1 MTPDTKTRRLVLLHA
16 LALTML
22 ATGSVPLG
30 SASAQAGD
38 GYQRFIVECGFSH
51 AAPDDPIVVPLQPG
65 ATHMH
70 DFLGNR
76 RTDHRPGYLRMKR
89 GNTKCA
95 TRADTS
101 AYWVPALR
109 HRSTGQLVH
118 ATELRAY
125 YYSTEL
131 MDDDP
136 VVAFP
141 RGYSAISDEAAW
153 MCRNT
158 ERLAEPP
165 DCTGRLTQAD
175 GVGLVIVFDQVCWSG
190 VNVGPDAD
198 APWSQ
203 HVTGLQNGECLAG
216 HRQLPWL
223 SLQVRYGLV
232 DASNYEIVSA
242 PSRGPHADFWNTW
255 QQGSLADLVTRC
267 LQPGSTDCREVAG
280 R

>member
-1 MTPDTKTRRLVLLHA
+1 MTTYTKTRRLVLLHA

-51 AAPDDPIVVPLQPG
+51 AAADDPIVVPMQPG
-65 ATHMH
+65 ATHVH

-89 GNTKCA
+89 GDTMCA
-95 TRADTS
+95 TGADTS

-109 HRSTGQLVH
+109 HRSTGELVH

-125 YYSTEL
+125 YYSTES

-158 ERLAEPP
+158 ERLAEP
-165 DCTGRLTQAD
+165 TGLHR
-175 GVGLVIVFDQVCWSG
+175 
-190 VNVGPDAD
+190 PAD
-198 APWSQ
+198 A
-203 HVTGLQNGECLAG
+203 GRRCRLG
-216 HRQLPWL
+216 HRLRPGVL
-223 SLQVRYGLV
+223 ERRERRSRCRCPVVAARHGLAARRV
-232 DASNYEIVSA
+232 PRRQPPAAVALA
-242 PSRGPHADFWNTW
+242 PGAIRRGRRLESRDRVGSEPRASRGLLEH
-255 QQGSLADLVTRC
+255 LAAGIPGRPRDAVPATR
-267 LQPGSTDCREVAG
+267 LDGLP
-280 R
+280 